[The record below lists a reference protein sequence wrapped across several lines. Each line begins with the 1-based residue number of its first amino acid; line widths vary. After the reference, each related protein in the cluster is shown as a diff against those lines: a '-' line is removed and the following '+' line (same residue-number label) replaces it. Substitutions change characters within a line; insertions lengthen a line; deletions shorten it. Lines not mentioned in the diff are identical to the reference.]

1 MPVSC
6 PHCQSKATR
15 RSKRRG
21 TFEVTVLSVIPMRPF
36 RCQECGRRFYAF
48 VWPTGTMQ
56 SHSEMSRSIV
66 VRTRTL
72 VPNDHRSSC
81 TP

>member
-6 PHCQSKATR
+6 PHCQSKAIR

-36 RCQECGRRFYAF
+36 RCQGCHRRFYAF
-48 VWPTGTMQ
+48 VWQTDTMQ
-56 SHSEMSRSIV
+56 YHSGTWR
-66 VRTRTL
+66 
-72 VPNDHRSSC
+72 
-81 TP
+81 